1 MLVWVIAGFSIALFL
16 YLRANTHTV
25 EDARP
30 SPDQVP
36 GFGPQISLT
45 QAARGYFSH
54 LISWLL
60 VIGWTTALAFRIY
73 VGQWSVYDLVVVA
86 GILIS
91 WPLQEWFVHAQLEHL
106 KPFKL
111 FGRTI
116 EFVITKT
123 HRAHHLNPWDPKYG
137 LSPPHIMVL
146 YFLGLPLFCYL
157 TAPLALAATATLT
170 TLTMIQNY
178 EWVHYLIHTSYQPR
192 TRLYKRLWRHHRLH
206 HFKNE
211 QFWFGL
217 TMLSG
222 DTFMNTNPQPS
233 EADRSP
239 SCLTLA
245 PEDGPLTESEATTET
260 ADLKYATS
268 SSKDS

>member
-1 MLVWVIAGFSIALFL
+1 
-16 YLRANTHTV
+16 
-25 EDARP
+25 
-30 SPDQVP
+30 
-36 GFGPQISLT
+36 
-45 QAARGYFSH
+45 
-54 LISWLL
+54 
-60 VIGWTTALAFRIY
+60 
-73 VGQWSVYDLVVVA
+73 
-86 GILIS
+86 
-91 WPLQEWFVHAQLEHL
+91 
-106 KPFKL
+106 
-111 FGRTI
+111 
-116 EFVITKT
+116 
-123 HRAHHLNPWDPKYG
+123 
-137 LSPPHIMVL
+137 MVL

-245 PEDGPLTESEATTET
+245 QEDGPLIESEATTET

-268 SSKDS
+268 SSKDN